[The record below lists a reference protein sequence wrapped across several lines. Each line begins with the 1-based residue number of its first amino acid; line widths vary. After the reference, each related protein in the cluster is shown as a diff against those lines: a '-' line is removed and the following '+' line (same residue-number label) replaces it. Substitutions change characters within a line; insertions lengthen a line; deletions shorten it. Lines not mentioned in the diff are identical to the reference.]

1 MFRLDRSGNQADLT
15 ATMAATKRLYRIQFL
30 NQGKTYELYAR
41 SVTQGALFGFIE
53 IEDLVFGEKS
63 AVLVDPTEEGL
74 KKEFED
80 TKRIHVPMHSV
91 LRIDELEKTA
101 SFRPRV
107 ISIDAGSGPSAQ
119 PAPVLY
125 SPPK

>member
-1 MFRLDRSGNQADLT
+1 MLRLDRSGNRADLT

-53 IEDLVFGEKS
+53 IGDLVFGEKS
-63 AVLVDPTEEGL
+63 AMLVDPTEESL
-74 KKEFED
+74 MKEFKD

-107 ISIDAGSGPSAQ
+107 ISIDAGPSQQ
-119 PAPVLY
+119 PAPVVY